1 MKFFNVF
8 VFACFVLIVFILI
21 IVLIIVDIPRIIRLH
36 FLSTESFLNLDLQ
49 YSQKERVNLTDRTIV
64 SMTTIPER
72 IDNLKVALSSLLT
85 NTQRVD
91 EIIIN
96 IPYLS
101 RKGKEYN
108 IPLWLSSCKSI
119 KIIRCDYDYGSS
131 TKLLPTLQ
139 RENPNTNII
148 VVDDDI
154 LYGVKTIQWLAET
167 FMKRNCKEVVTTVSI
182 WSDNNKLKQFTDFI
196 LGEGP
201 CKKVFGYMGYILKPS
216 MISDRVFDYTV
227 APKEAVLVDDDW
239 ITGWILYTKTPIYMV
254 GLKFGNSPY
263 FTLNNLDTPM
273 LKINNSDGSNAKI
286 VQNFFENVVEK
297 EKGKKQE
304 KMVNIIES

>member
-1 MKFFNVF
+1 MFILLLV
-8 VFACFVLIVFILI
+8 VLIV
-21 IVLIIVDIPRIIRLH
+21 VDIPRIIKLH

-49 YSQKERVNLTDRTIV
+49 YVQKERVHLIDRTVI

-72 IDNLKVALSSLLT
+72 INNLKVALSSLLN

-96 IPYLS
+96 IPYLT

-154 LYGVKTIQWLAET
+154 LYGVKTIQLLAET

-182 WSDNNKLKQFTDFI
+182 WEENNKLMHFFNFI
-196 LGEGP
+196 LWEGP

-216 MISDRVFDYTV
+216 MISDRVFDYSK

-239 ITGWILYTKTPIYMV
+239 ITGWILYKKTPIYTV
-254 GLKFGNSPY
+254 GLKFGNAPY

-273 LKINNSDGSNAKI
+273 LKFNNSDGLNAKI
-286 VQNFFENVVEK
+286 VQNFFKNNVLQEK
-297 EKGKKQE
+297 EKE
-304 KMVNIIES
+304 KLKEK